1 MPDTVDVTLCPSGSG
16 ELEIHWALPAGGPN
30 RPRCRFARSGGG
42 SSGNKAAAL
51 AAAVAA
57 AAARAAG
64 AATAAGAGAAAEAA
78 EAAALGA
85 FGDTTPS
92 LLSTRNKTFWSEAS
106 RAITFKN
113 CGDFGLG

>member
-1 MPDTVDVTLCPSGSG
+1 MDVTLCPSGSG
-16 ELEIHWALPAGGPN
+16 ELESIGLCPQGPKL
-30 RPRCRFARSGGG
+30 PRCRFARSGGG
-42 SSGNKAAAL
+42 SSANK

-85 FGDTTPS
+85 FWDTTPS

-113 CGDFGLG
+113 CGNFGLG

>member
-1 MPDTVDVTLCPSGSG
+1 MPDAVDVTLCPSGAG
-16 ELEIHWALPAGGPN
+16 DLEIHWALPAGGGAQIPS
-30 RPRCRFARSGGG
+30 SGCG
-42 SSGNKAAAL
+42 SSGNKAATL

-85 FGDTTPS
+85 FGDSS
-92 LLSTRNKTFWSEAS
+92 LLSTRNKTF
-106 RAITFKN
+106 
-113 CGDFGLG
+113 